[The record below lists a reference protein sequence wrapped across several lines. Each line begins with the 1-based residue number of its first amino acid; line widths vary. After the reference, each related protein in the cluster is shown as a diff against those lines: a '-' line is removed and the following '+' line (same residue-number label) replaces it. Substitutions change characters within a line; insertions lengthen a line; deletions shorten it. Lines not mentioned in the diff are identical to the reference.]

1 MAGIT
6 KTVRNID
13 NHALEVIEVHALKED
28 VTANQLIRELI
39 EAYAQRLERMDA
51 SKKLDADIDELID
64 ANNNLIQAHNDNT
77 LVFGEL
83 AKKIISR
90 LDFYLPPLADDIEQ
104 IQNNARPQEK
114 KLPKSINFD
123 EFE

>member
-1 MAGIT
+1 M
-6 KTVRNID
+6 RND
-13 NHALEVIEVHALKED
+13 WKGWML
-28 VTANQLIRELI
+28 Q
-39 EAYAQRLERMDA
+39 
-51 SKKLDADIDELID
+51 KKLDADIDELID
-64 ANNNLIQAHNDNT
+64 ANNNLIQDHNDNT

-114 KLPKSINFD
+114 NFRTRLTLMSLNK
-123 EFE
+123 

>member
-13 NHALEVIEVHALKED
+13 NRALEVIEEHALKED

-51 SKKLDADIDELID
+51 SQKLDADIDELID

-114 KLPKSINFD
+114 NLPKAINFD

>member
-13 NHALEVIEVHALKED
+13 NHALEIIEEHALKED

-51 SKKLDADIDELID
+51 SQKLDADIDELID

-114 KLPKSINFD
+114 NLPKPINFD
-123 EFE
+123 EFD